1 MNKKVK
7 FNLGFIGA
15 GKITSEYLKIFSQ
28 MKEVKLSA
36 IHSRNKNKAEDLA
49 KKYTSKPALPSQMVK
64 RSVNALTYQADQ
76 AIMHMDYDQFLLSRE
91 FHKK

>member
-28 MKEVKLSA
+28 MKELSC
-36 IHSRNKNKAEDLA
+36 RNSF
-49 KKYTSKPALPSQMVK
+49 KK
-64 RSVNALTYQADQ
+64 
-76 AIMHMDYDQFLLSRE
+76 
-91 FHKK
+91 